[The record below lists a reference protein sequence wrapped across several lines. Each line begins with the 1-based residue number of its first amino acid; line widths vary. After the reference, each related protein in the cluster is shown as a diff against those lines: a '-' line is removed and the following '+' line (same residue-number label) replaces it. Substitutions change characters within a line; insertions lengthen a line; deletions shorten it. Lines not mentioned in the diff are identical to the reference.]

1 MPTVRKG
8 AEPGVLVK
16 VGAVLPPL
24 GATVRAK
31 VWSVEVVPSEAR
43 RVILAVEGLGGVPVS
58 VAVPLP

>member
-1 MPTVRKG
+1 M
-8 AEPGVLVK
+8 LVK

-31 VWSVEVVPSEAR
+31 AWSVEVVPSEAR
-43 RVILAVEGLGGVPVS
+43 RVILAVEGLGGVPVR